1 MNVSMNSGPIALSTD
16 YDYDYGS
23 EPASFGSAP
32 APAPADQT
40 STTSFLVRALLIVL
54 LLALVGFNVFTYL
67 DDITEWFGD
76 TFGAP
81 FRVVAGWLG
90 YAAADTVKT
99 TVDVT
104 AQGAKS
110 AVDIAAGAATSG
122 IDVLQQTIG
131 STGSTAHNNNNLKT
145 NNNNNNNHKGTGTN
159 NNNNNNNHKGTGT
172 NNNNNHK
179 GTGTNNNNNHNE
191 RPSSEAETESS
202 SLETAL
208 SHAKKKAPQPD
219 DATSRIQRTGKSGY
233 CYIGEDRGFRSCIK
247 VGEQDTC
254 MSGDIFPTH
263 AICINPRLRQ

>member
-1 MNVSMNSGPIALSTD
+1 MNVSMNPA

-23 EPASFGSAP
+23 GPASFGS

-54 LLALVGFNVFTYL
+54 LLALIGFNVFTYL
-67 DDITEWFGD
+67 DDITAWFGD

-81 FRVVAGWLG
+81 FRAVARWLG
-90 YAAADTVKT
+90 YAAAETVKT

-104 AQGAKS
+104 AEGAKS

-131 STGSTAHNNNNLKT
+131 S
-145 NNNNNNNHKGTGTN
+145 KGASADHANARDDKRNN

-172 NNNNNHK
+172 R
-179 GTGTNNNNNHNE
+179 TNNNE
-191 RPSSEAETESS
+191 RPSETASSEAETSS
-202 SLETAL
+202 ASLETAL

>member
-1 MNVSMNSGPIALSTD
+1 MNVSMNTGPTALSSD
-16 YDYDYGS
+16 YDYDYRSG
-23 EPASFGSAP
+23 PAYFGSAP
-32 APAPADQT
+32 APADQTQT
-40 STTSFLVRALLIVL
+40 STASFLVRALLIVL

-67 DDITEWFGD
+67 DDITAWFGD

-81 FRVVAGWLG
+81 FRAVARWLG

-131 STGSTAHNNNNLKT
+131 STGTTAHANADKHNNNL
-145 NNNNNNNHKGTGTN
+145 KGTGTN
-159 NNNNNNNHKGTGT
+159 SKGV
-172 NNNNNHK
+172 
-179 GTGTNNNNNHNE
+179 E
-191 RPSSEAETESS
+191 RPSETASSDTSAETASA